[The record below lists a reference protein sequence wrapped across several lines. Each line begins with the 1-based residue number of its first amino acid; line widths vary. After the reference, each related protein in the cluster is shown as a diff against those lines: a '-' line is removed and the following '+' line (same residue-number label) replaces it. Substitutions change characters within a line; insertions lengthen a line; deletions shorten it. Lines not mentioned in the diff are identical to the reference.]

1 MPRSRKSRKP
11 KAMSQTELT
20 KAAELLYAAEQK
32 NIEEGQIE
40 VEAILKR
47 RGLTMMPQIVHR
59 GLDTIAQ
66 IIFLPKGPQT
76 IQSSPLQV
84 SKQPN
89 EEESTE

>member
-11 KAMSQTELT
+11 KAMSQAELIKATELL
-20 KAAELLYAAEQK
+20 KVAEQE
-32 NIEEGQIE
+32 NVEAGQAE
-40 VEAILKR
+40 VEAVLAR
-47 RGLTMMPQIVHR
+47 RGLIIMPQIVHR

-66 IIFLPKGPQT
+66 IIFLPKDPRT

-84 SKQPN
+84 SKQLD

>member
-20 KAAELLYAAEQK
+20 KAAELLQVAEQA
-32 NIEEGQIE
+32 NIEAGQAE
-40 VEAILKR
+40 VEAILAK
-47 RGLTMMPQIVHR
+47 RGLTIMPQIVHR

-66 IIFLPKGPQT
+66 IIFLPQKPQAVQT
-76 IQSSPLQV
+76 SPLQV
-84 SKQPN
+84 SKQPD